1 MNRLAIDIGTK
12 YTGICLCLMDIP
24 IPYKRVKNKSLDDE
38 LRALIE
44 EHSIEEVI
52 IGEPLS
58 GRREET
64 DMSRWIKKYVSTVD
78 SIKDLRK
85 IYINERLTSKKA
97 ERLIKDNMGKKDYK
111 MKIDPV
117 SACLIMEYYLDEI
130 KE

>member
-24 IPYKRVKNKSLDDE
+24 IPYKRVNNRSLDDE
-38 LRALIE
+38 LRSLIE

-58 GRREET
+58 GQNEET
-64 DMSRWIKKYVSTVD
+64 DMSRWIKKYVSTID

-97 ERLIKDNMGKKDYK
+97 ERLIKDNIGKKDYK

-117 SACLIMEYYLDEI
+117 SACLIMEHYLDEI

>member
-12 YTGICLCLMDIP
+12 FTGICLCLMGIP
-24 IPYKRVKNKSLDDE
+24 IPYRRVNNRFLDDE

-44 EHSIEEVI
+44 EHDIEEVI

-58 GRREET
+58 GQNEET
-64 DMSRWIKKYVSTVD
+64 DISRWIKKYVRTID
-78 SIKDLRK
+78 SLKDLRK
-85 IYINERLTSKKA
+85 VYINERLTSKKA
-97 ERLIKDNMGKKDYK
+97 ERLIKDNIGKKDYK

-117 SACLIMEYYLDEI
+117 SACLIMEHYLDEI